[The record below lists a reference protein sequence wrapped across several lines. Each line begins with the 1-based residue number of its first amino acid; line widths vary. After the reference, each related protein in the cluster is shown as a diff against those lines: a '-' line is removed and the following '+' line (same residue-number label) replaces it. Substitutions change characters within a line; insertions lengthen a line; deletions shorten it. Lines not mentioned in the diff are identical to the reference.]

1 MDLSG
6 GLPEAGKRKM
16 ASYNQVAGTN
26 VERIAGLS
34 DALFAIALTLIVLD
48 IRVPMHQ
55 GVATEHD
62 LTTALARL
70 APRLLT
76 YLLSFM
82 TLGIFWVG
90 QQTHLNH
97 LRRADRHL
105 TWFHLALLATIA
117 VMPFSTGLLAEF
129 ITFRTALLLYWFNIF
144 ASGIVSFAGIRYA
157 VRAGLVNEGDS
168 EDAFQALE
176 RRIVVGQMLYAFGA
190 ALCLINTY
198 WSIGFIILVQLNF
211 AVAPH
216 LSRRRARST
225 PEG

>member
-1 MDLSG
+1 MVERST
-6 GLPEAGKRKM
+6 P
-16 ASYNQVAGTN
+16 YNRVAGTN
-26 VERIAGLS
+26 VERIAALS

-48 IRVPMHQ
+48 IRVPRHE
-55 GVATEHD
+55 GVATEYD
-62 LTTALARL
+62 LATAIGRL

-105 TWFHLALLATIA
+105 TWFNLAFLATIA
-117 VMPFSTGLLAEF
+117 VMPFSTALLAEF
-129 ITFRTALLLYWFNIF
+129 MTFRTALLIYWFNIL
-144 ASGIVSFAGIRYA
+144 ASGIVSFAAIRYA
-157 VRAGLVNEGDS
+157 LRGGLVNEGAG
-168 EDAFQALE
+168 EEAFQALE
-176 RRIVVGQMLYAFGA
+176 RRIVAGQMLYALGA

-198 WSIGFIILVQLNF
+198 WSIGFIVLVQLYF

-216 LSRRRARST
+216 LAPRGPRST
-225 PEG
+225 RGAPPAD